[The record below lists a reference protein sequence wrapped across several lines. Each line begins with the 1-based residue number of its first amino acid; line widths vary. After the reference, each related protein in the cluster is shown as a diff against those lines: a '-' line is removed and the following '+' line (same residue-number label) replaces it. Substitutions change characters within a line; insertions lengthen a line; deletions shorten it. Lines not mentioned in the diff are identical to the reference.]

1 MEDQRVVDPNVTA
14 VGHFLRTVSTHTN
27 MEVGAEAKRIMVV
40 ALGKLYSSRT
50 QRGGLRLHR
59 SLLLT
64 MVMKSARDMYHA
76 ASQLEEEGTRVVP
89 NCDLAQVDLPSDT
102 ETVQPEEEVL
112 VVAKEEVAV
121 EEVREAV
128 TQRSERTEQTSFT
141 HGQTQQSRKRRGK
154 IAAVPDFLP
163 LKKAKLDC
171 PPTQLVVLIDYVTCS
186 DLGAAP
192 SPITVPMA
200 IAAC

>member
-1 MEDQRVVDPNVTA
+1 M
-14 VGHFLRTVSTHTN
+14 

-64 MVMKSARDMYHA
+64 LVMKSARDMYHA
-76 ASQLEEEGTRVVP
+76 AAQAEEEYSEVPPSCDTTQTDATSPSDFNVCTQNSTQQTVETELFTLEE
-89 NCDLAQVDLPSDT
+89 LSD
-102 ETVQPEEEVL
+102 
-112 VVAKEEVAV
+112 
-121 EEVREAV
+121 AV
-128 TQRSERTEQTSFT
+128 TLPEPVENTLTYT
-141 HGQTQQSRKRRGK
+141 QTQQSRKRRGK
-154 IAAVPDFLP
+154 TSAVPDFLP

-171 PPTQLVVLIDYVTCS
+171 QTAQQLVVLVDYVTCS
-186 DLGAAP
+186 DLGANP
-192 SPITVPMA
+192 SPISVPMA